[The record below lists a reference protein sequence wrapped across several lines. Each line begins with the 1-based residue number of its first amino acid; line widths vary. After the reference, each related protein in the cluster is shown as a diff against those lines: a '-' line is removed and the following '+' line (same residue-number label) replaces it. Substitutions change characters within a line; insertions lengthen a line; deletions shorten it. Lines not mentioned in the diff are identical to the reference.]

1 MAEVTEKNVMT
12 LLSKDLF
19 LSETSEPLYRV
30 IKGGNSSI
38 LVDSKDA
45 YAKVF
50 QKPTELLVENAFG
63 ICVLCAGHGRNHFH
77 FAGNS
82 L

>member
-30 IKGGNSSI
+30 IKGGNPSI
-38 LVDSKDA
+38 LVDSEDA
-45 YAKVF
+45 YA
-50 QKPTELLVENAFG
+50 
-63 ICVLCAGHGRNHFH
+63 
-77 FAGNS
+77 
-82 L
+82 